1 MTIHHMKPVK
11 SSSVSAVGYDPIT
24 KTLAV
29 TFVHG
34 KKRYEYQD
42 VQQDVV
48 DALHKAESVGK
59 FIAANVVGKYPHQ
72 AHETA

>member
-11 SSSVSAVGYDPIT
+11 SSSVKAVGYDPIT

-29 TFVHG
+29 TFING
-34 KKRYEYQD
+34 KKRYDYQD
-42 VQQDVV
+42 VDQETV
-48 DALHKAESVGK
+48 DALHRAESIGK
-59 FIAANVVGKYPHQ
+59 FIAANVVGKFPHQ